1 MPSALSLSHFTLYK
15 IGITLSTMIRSI
27 YMLGTM
33 TDMENLDNVLSAS
46 KGFKVQWL
54 LTEQLE
60 MI

>member
-1 MPSALSLSHFTLYK
+1 
-15 IGITLSTMIRSI
+15 MIRSI

-33 TDMENLDNVLSAS
+33 TDMENVEDGLSAS
-46 KGFKVQWL
+46 KGFKVHWL